1 MRPTSTPQRLRL
13 PSLCLAAITSIT
25 LSWLL
30 EPVASIGRMSRQQSS
45 SEISGPTYYRDV
57 LPILRDHCTICHR
70 TGGIA
75 PMSFETYQSV
85 WRYSKI
91 ISTVAREKS
100 MPPAFAIPLVGRF
113 SNDPSLSS
121 EQIST
126 LATWANQSAPEGDP
140 REAPPDLATGSWTIP
155 KPDLIVRMPKP
166 IELQPN
172 GNREY
177 VYEIVPTQLSE
188 DRWVQMAEVL
198 PTAPK
203 YLRQAVVFIRRP
215 GSNWLKHAPV
225 RTSFT
230 SAMLGVKEESRWTDD
245 DILTVFAPGSP
256 ADVWPGT
263 MGKLIPRGADLIFR
277 MEYASEGNAA
287 TDQSSVGII
296 FSKNTPA
303 ERVITLALANYG
315 FVIPPEIADYRVEAN
330 GTIGKDATMLSLFP
344 EMHLRGKRFEYDL
357 TDFGEKTLKETYP
370 KTETLLRINYDPRW
384 HVRYLLLKP
393 RPIKAG
399 TNIHAVAWYDNSPNN
414 PHNPDPKVSVRAG
427 NQATEEVLL
436 AFFEVAVPS
445 NFGKHSD
452 VLRLH

>member
-1 MRPTSTPQRLRL
+1 
-13 PSLCLAAITSIT
+13 
-25 LSWLL
+25 
-30 EPVASIGRMSRQQSS
+30 
-45 SEISGPTYYRDV
+45 
-57 LPILRDHCTICHR
+57 
-70 TGGIA
+70 
-75 PMSFETYQSV
+75 
-85 WRYSKI
+85 
-91 ISTVAREKS
+91 

-126 LATWANQSAPEGDP
+126 LATWANQNAPEGDP
-140 REAPPDLATGSWTIP
+140 REAPPDLAAGPWTIP

-166 IELQPN
+166 IDIQQD

-177 VYEIVPTQLSE
+177 IYEIVPTQLSE

-215 GSNWLKHAPV
+215 GSNWLRHAPV
-225 RTSFT
+225 RTPFT
-230 SAMLGVKEESRWTDD
+230 PAMLSNKEESRWTDD

-256 ADVWPGT
+256 ADRWT
-263 MGKLIPRGADLIFR
+263 ESMGKLIPRGADLIFR

-296 FSKNTPA
+296 FSKKRPA

-344 EMHLRGKRFEYDL
+344 EMRLRGKRFEYDL
-357 TDFGEKTLKETYP
+357 TDFGEKPLKETYA

-384 HVRYLLLKP
+384 HVRYLLLEP

-414 PHNPDPKVSVRAG
+414 PHNPDPKASVRAG

-436 AFFEVAVPS
+436 AFFEVAVPTK
-445 NFGKHSD
+445 FGKHSD
-452 VLRLH
+452 VLQQH